1 MEIENV
7 LVTTLNTSEIAE
19 TEKSVLLQNFET
31 FFAQANEWE
40 KKAKSIVITSVE
52 QKAEMKM
59 AREAR
64 FALKTL
70 RVETEK
76 KRKSLKEDA
85 LRKGQTID
93 AIAKIITNT
102 IVPIEKYLEEQE
114 KFIEIQEEK
123 RKEELKEKRIVELS
137 PYEVDTTFVDLANMT
152 DEAYDAFLLSSKGAF
167 TAKLAEIKRIE
178 DERIAKERADEE
190 MRKENERL
198 KIEAEAK
205 EKELQAEREAVEK
218 QRAEEKAKAD
228 AELKKA
234 EDALRAEKEAKEKI
248 EREAREKALAEEN
261 ARKLEAEEKEKE
273 LQRLQSLNTAGHLKV
288 LHTYM
293 STISLPE
300 FADDEKYT
308 DIRTKINDQLQKLSD
323 RVLELSNTN

>member
-1 MEIENV
+1 MENNILITTIEGASLEV
-7 LVTTLNTSEIAE
+7 S
-19 TEKSVLLQNFET
+19 EKSALLQHFENFFT
-31 FFAQANEWE
+31 QANEWE
-40 KKAKSIVITSVE
+40 NKAKAIVITSVD

-64 FALKTL
+64 LALKTL
-70 RVETEK
+70 RVDTEK
-76 KRKSLKEDA
+76 KRKMLKEES

-93 AIAKIITNT
+93 AIAKIVTNT
-102 IVPIEKYLEEQE
+102 IVPIEEYLEEQE

-123 RKEELKEKRIVELS
+123 IRQELKEKRLAELS
-137 PYEVDTTFVDLANMT
+137 SYEVDTTFVDLANMT
-152 DEAYDAFLLSSKGAF
+152 DEAYDAFLVSSKDAYS
-167 TAKLAEIKRIE
+167 AKLAEIKRIE
-178 DERIAKERADEE
+178 DERIAKEKADEE

-198 KIEAEAK
+198 KLEAEAK

-228 AELKKA
+228 AELKKV
-234 EDALRAEKEAKEKI
+234 EDALRAEKEAKEKV
-248 EREAREKALAEEN
+248 EREAKEKVLAEEN
-261 ARKLEAEEKEKE
+261 ARKLEAEAKEKE

-288 LHTYM
+288 LHAYM
-293 STISLPE
+293 STISFPE
-300 FADDEKYT
+300 FAYDEKYT

>member
-1 MEIENV
+1 MENV
-7 LVTTLNTSEIAE
+7 LITTLQTSEIAE
-19 TEKSVLLQNFET
+19 TEKSVLLQTFET

-40 KKAKSIVITSVE
+40 KKAKNIVITSVD

-64 FALKTL
+64 LALKTL

-93 AIAKIITNT
+93 AIARIITNT
-102 IVPIEKYLEEQE
+102 IVPIETYLEEQE
-114 KFIEIQEEK
+114 KFVEIQEAK
-123 RKEELKEKRIVELS
+123 RKEELKEKRIAELT
-137 PYEVDTTFVDLANMT
+137 PYEVDTTFIDLSNMT
-152 DEAYDAFLLSSKGAF
+152 DEAYDSFLISSKDAYN
-167 TAKLAEIKRIE
+167 AKLAEIKRIE
-178 DERIAKERADEE
+178 DERIAKEKADEE
-190 MRKENERL
+190 MRKENARL
-198 KIEAEAK
+198 KEEAEAK
-205 EKELQAEREAVEK
+205 EKELQAEREAIEK

-248 EREAREKALAEEN
+248 ERESIEKALAEEN
-261 ARKLEAEEKEKE
+261 ARRLEAEAKEKE
-273 LQRLQSLNTAGHLKV
+273 LQRLQSLSTSGHLKV
-288 LHTYM
+288 LHDYM

-300 FADDEKYT
+300 FTDDEKYT
-308 DIRTKINDQLQKLSD
+308 NIRTKINDQLQKLGD
-323 RVLELSNTN
+323 RVLELSTTN